1 MEHFARIDEN
11 NIVVQVIVSTASDIA
26 ASAWGDPGMW
36 KHIPYFERRGSYG
49 SPGTFADIGYEYLP
63 EYDRFKSPQ
72 PDPLWEF
79 DYETFSWKPDVMWR
93 FLNNK

>member
-26 ASAWGDPGMW
+26 AGAWGDPGMW

-63 EYDRFKSPQ
+63 EHDRFKPPQ
-72 PDPLWEF
+72 PDPAWVYNEQKFQWEPTAIWL
-79 DYETFSWKPDVMWR
+79 YV
-93 FLNNK
+93 NNK